1 MIQDMI
7 ISPKT
12 KQALGVV
19 CIVLFS
25 AVGNHALAQTA
36 TAPQF
41 MVTWQA
47 QNFAPADFAGK
58 LLPIA
63 NTPIDVVF
71 NVIENGKM
79 VDLTNTEVRWYV
91 NNKIQQSGR
100 GRQTLRF
107 NAPEFS
113 GGDQEVRISIP
124 SYKNRE
130 LTKTI
135 TIPVTIPQV
144 IIQTPFISNEIPRG
158 EIRLKALPY
167 FFNISNLRNLKF
179 GWLVNGVAPTSE
191 GVITNPEELILETPA
206 EIPTN
211 NQTSIGVSIQNKNN
225 TLEAAARSLV
235 LKVTK

>member
-1 MIQDMI
+1 MTQDMT
-7 ISPKT
+7 ISLKT

-71 NVIENGKM
+71 NVIENGKIA
-79 VDLTNTEVRWYV
+79 DLTNTEVRWYV

-135 TIPVTIPQV
+135 TIPVTTPQV
-144 IIQTPFISNEIPRG
+144 IIQTPLISNEVPRG
-158 EIRLKALPY
+158 DIRLKALPY
-167 FFNISNLRNLKF
+167 FFNVSNLKNL
-179 GWLVNGVAPTSE
+179 GITWLINNTKPTSGE
-191 GVITNPEELILETPA
+191 EITNPDELTLETPE
-206 EIPTN
+206 EIPAGT
-211 NQTSIGVSIQNKNN
+211 QTTIEVLVQKN
-225 TLEAAARSLV
+225 TAETAARSLI
-235 LKVTK
+235 LKVTD